1 MKDNMLIAVDAGKS
15 SCKAVMKIEGELEKI
30 QFRTKVQE
38 VSNLGIDIPP
48 NTYKVELEGK
58 TYLIGEAVGEE
69 KVNYDISKKSI
80 EHLTCIYLSIAQFVS
95 KSGVTN
101 ISLAVGTP
109 LNIYKNKIL
118 KEEYEQYIK
127 GDGIISMRVNDR
139 PIYFRINKVFCLP
152 EGTGPIYSD
161 VGKYKN
167 AKTTIVDIGGLN
179 VNYCVF
185 NNIVP
190 QYDQMI
196 ISNLGGNILRSK
208 IAEMLSSEY
217 GVYIAD
223 GDVDE
228 VIKDGY
234 LYINGEIQVKSKNL
248 LRDLMKNHLQEI
260 INYGK
265 SRGLTLFNANGKVVF
280 SGGGSLML
288 RDIIKELYPSATISE
303 DAQFSNVLSFLTILE
318 IKNEKA

>member
-15 SCKAVMKIEGELEKI
+15 SSKSVAKVKGTIEKI

-38 VSNLGIDIPP
+38 VTNLGIDIPP
-48 NTYKVELEGK
+48 NTYKVELGGK

-80 EHLTCIYLSIAQFVS
+80 EHLACIYLSIAQFVA

-118 KEEYEQYIK
+118 KEEYQQYIK

-139 PIYFRINKVFCLP
+139 PIYFQINKVFCLP

-161 VGKYKN
+161 ISKYKN
-167 AKTTIVDIGGLN
+167 NKTTIIDIGGLN

-185 NNIVP
+185 TNLTP
-190 QYDQMI
+190 QYDHMI

-248 LRDLMKNHLQEI
+248 LRNLMKNHLQEI

-265 SRGLTLFNANGKVVF
+265 SRG
-280 SGGGSLML
+280 
-288 RDIIKELYPSATISE
+288 
-303 DAQFSNVLSFLTILE
+303 
-318 IKNEKA
+318 

>member
-1 MKDNMLIAVDAGKS
+1 MKDNILIAVDAGKS
-15 SCKAVMKIEGELEKI
+15 SCKAVTKIEGKLERL
-30 QFRTKVQE
+30 QFRTKIQE
-38 VSNLGIDIPP
+38 VNNLGIDIPP

-58 TYLIGEAVGEE
+58 TYLIGEAVGED

-80 EHLTCIYLSIAQFVS
+80 EHMICIYLSIAQFVA

-101 ISLAVGTP
+101 IAVAVGTP

-118 KEEYEQYIK
+118 KEEYEQYIR
-127 GDGIISMRVNDR
+127 GDRIISMRINDR
-139 PIYFRINKVFCLP
+139 PVYFKINEVFCLP

-167 AKTTIVDIGGLN
+167 TKTTIVDIGGLN

-190 QYDQMI
+190 QFDQMI

-208 IAEMLSSEY
+208 IAERLSSEY
-217 GVYIAD
+217 GVYISD
-223 GDVDE
+223 GDVE
-228 VIKDGY
+228 EIIKDGY
-234 LYINGEIQVKSKNL
+234 LYINGDIQVKSKNL

-288 RDIIKELYPSATISE
+288 RDVIKELYPSATISE
-303 DAQFSNVLSFLTILE
+303 DSQFANVLSFLTILE
-318 IKNEKA
+318 VKCEKA

>member
-15 SCKAVMKIEGELEKI
+15 SCKAVTKIEGIEERI
-30 QFRTKVQE
+30 QFRTKVQ
-38 VSNLGIDIPP
+38 VVNNLGIDIPP
-48 NTYKVELEGK
+48 NTFKVEFQGK
-58 TYLIGEAVGEE
+58 TYLIGDAVGEE
-69 KVNYDISKKSI
+69 KISYDISKKSI
-80 EHLTCIYLSIAQFVS
+80 EHLICIYLSIARFVA
-95 KSGVTN
+95 KTGVTN
-101 ISLAVGTP
+101 ISIAVGTP

-118 KEEYEQYIK
+118 KEEYENYIK
-127 GDGIISMRVNDR
+127 GDGLISMRVNDR
-139 PIYFRINKVFCLP
+139 AVYFRLNTVFCLP

-161 VGKYKN
+161 VSKYKN
-167 AKTTIVDIGGLN
+167 TKTTIVDIGGLN

-190 QYDQMI
+190 QYDQMV

-208 IAEMLSSEY
+208 IAEMLSSQY
-217 GVYIAD
+217 GVYISDA
-223 GDVDE
+223 DVDE

-234 LYINGEIQVKSKNL
+234 LYMNGEIQVKSKNL

-260 INYGK
+260 INYAK

-288 RDIIKELYPSATISE
+288 RDIINELYPSATISE
-303 DAQFSNVLSFLTILE
+303 DSQFANVLSFLTILE